1 MVFGVSIV
9 CGLRIERTP
18 VVWGGLRRG
27 ADVKV
32 YLISLGVGVLVG
44 VIYAL
49 LNVRSPAPPIVAL
62 IGLLGILIGEQ
73 VPTLVKHVWRGE
85 PIVFSWVSRIRPH
98 VFGHL
103 PQGERTSRSAAD
115 EIKPGGGNSA

>member
-1 MVFGVSIV
+1 VV
-9 CGLRIERTP
+9 CD
-18 VVWGGLRRG
+18 GGS
-27 ADVKV
+27 DVKV

-85 PIVFSWVSRIRPH
+85 PVVFSWVSRIRPH
-98 VFGHL
+98 VFGSL
-103 PQGERTSRSAAD
+103 PQGEPTSRTAAD
-115 EIKPGGGNSA
+115 KIQPGGGNPA